1 MVEEMEAWWKEQDRQ
16 DRRVMRVHVALPGG
30 SDGKASDYNAGD
42 LGSIPGSGSS
52 PGEGNGNPLQRS
64 SLGNPMETTEQI
76 HFETLNGKN
85 ISFSIVHLN
94 KDA

>member
-1 MVEEMEAWWKEQDRQ
+1 MSSDMTLMIIIDF
-16 DRRVMRVHVALPGG
+16 PGG

-64 SLGNPMETTEQI
+64 SLENPMETTEQI